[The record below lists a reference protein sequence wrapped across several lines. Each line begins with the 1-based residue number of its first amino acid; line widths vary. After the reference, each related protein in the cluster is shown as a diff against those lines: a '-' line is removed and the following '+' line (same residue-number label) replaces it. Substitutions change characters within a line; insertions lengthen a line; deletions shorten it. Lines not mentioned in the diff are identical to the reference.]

1 MTQKKQTRKMTKKHE
16 SGRSMIEM
24 VGVLAVMGLIT
35 AAAFVLITSAMRS
48 QKLSRAD
55 DDVAA
60 LAAGV
65 RLLYNNTTSFT
76 GIGSANVLKVL
87 GFDTVKA
94 PYGNDTYT
102 VGAAQQSTKGDRFY
116 ISFNAGD
123 ATTCA
128 GLAGRTWGNGGAA
141 KCNGTTLQIFFG
153 RDGETVNKD
162 SVTVVSGS

>member
-1 MTQKKQTRKMTKKHE
+1 MKAKKQTRKVTKKHE

-55 DDVAA
+55 DDISA
-60 LAAGV
+60 LAAGI
-65 RLLYNNTTSFT
+65 RLLYNNTDSFE
-76 GIGSANVLKVL
+76 GLQSANVLKVL

-94 PYGNDTYT
+94 PYGGGNYT
-102 VGAAQQSTKGDRFY
+102 VAAAKQTNDNDRFT
-116 ISFNAGD
+116 ISFDAGD

-128 GLAGRTWGNGGAA
+128 GLEGRTWANGGKA
-141 KCNGTTLQIFFG
+141 KCNGSTLNIWFG
-153 RDGETVNKD
+153 RDGD
-162 SVTVVSGS
+162 VVEIPEASTQNP